1 MIEWTPPFELPK
13 EKKNGYYPSRAKAYF
28 LRPSGSFAENEY
40 LLFSVFD
47 RKLFLINMGTEEYK
61 EIPVEFE
68 TSELREH
75 EPGFAEHSEWL
86 QYACEENAFN
96 TLNDFLDGNITGNA
110 FDKEAHVRAFRKMA
124 ANNDGTC
131 GEKTHQYL
139 CRQI

>member
-1 MIEWTPPFELPK
+1 ME
-13 EKKNGYYPSRAKAYF
+13 
-28 LRPSGSFAENEY
+28 
-40 LLFSVFD
+40 
-47 RKLFLINMGTEEYK
+47 TEEYK
-61 EIPVEFE
+61 EIPVEFDIQ
-68 TSELREH
+68 ELEEH
-75 EPGFAEHSEWL
+75 EPGFKENSEWL

-110 FDKEAHVRAFRKMA
+110 FDKEAHARAFRKMA